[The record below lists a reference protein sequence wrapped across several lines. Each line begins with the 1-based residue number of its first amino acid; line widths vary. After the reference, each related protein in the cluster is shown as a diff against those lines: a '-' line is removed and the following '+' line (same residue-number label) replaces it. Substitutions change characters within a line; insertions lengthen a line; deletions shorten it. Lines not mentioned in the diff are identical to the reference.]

1 MTSCLPVVGLSLVYS
16 CLLLSISYQRG
27 QTVRPV
33 QDGYPAG
40 SAVAVRTDQDWWA
53 CSGFPGSD
61 LADLADSLHFSLRL
75 PTGHF
80 VRFRDAGS

>member
-1 MTSCLPVVGLSLVYS
+1 MTSCLAVVGLS
-16 CLLLSISYQRG
+16 CFLLSISYQRG
-27 QTVRPV
+27 PTGRPV
-33 QDGYPAG
+33 QDGCPVG
-40 SAVAVRTDQDWWA
+40 SAVAVRTDQDWLA

-61 LADLADSLHFSLRL
+61 LADLVDSLHISLQL